1 MPVVTLAAIAAGVA
15 GAWSALVAPY
25 RLRLTHVDAPV
36 AGLPAPLDGYR
47 IAVLADLHHW
57 PWIARGH
64 VARAVRIANDAAP
77 DLTVLLGDFSVS
89 FQHSFSDLSAWLYDR
104 ALVQLTPPLRALRAR
119 DGVLAVLGNHDHYA
133 GVERTV
139 AWLPTIGA
147 RLLRNSGTVVERDG
161 ALLVVGG
168 VDDWFE
174 GTVDPWGGCRGLP
187 EDAPTIVLSHVPDGV
202 LALDAQRRVDL
213 VLAGHTHGG
222 QVVLPGYGAP
232 VTMSRVATRAN
243 PAGWVP
249 NARAPLFVS
258 RGVGVQTPGRV
269 FAPPEVVIVRLVRG
283 APGVAGVTGAV
294 GS

>member
-1 MPVVTLAAIAAGVA
+1 MPAVTLAAIAAGVA

-25 RLRLTHVDAPV
+25 RLRLTRVDAPV
-36 AGLPAPLDGYR
+36 AGLPAALDGYR

-64 VARAVRIANDAAP
+64 VARAVRLANEAAP

-89 FQHSFSDLSAWLYDR
+89 FERSFRNVSAWLYDR
-104 ALVQLTPPLRALRAR
+104 ALAQLTPPLRTLRAR

-139 AWLPTIGA
+139 AWLPTI
-147 RLLRNSGTVVERDG
+147 
-161 ALLVVGG
+161 
-168 VDDWFE
+168 
-174 GTVDPWGGCRGLP
+174 
-187 EDAPTIVLSHVPDGV
+187 VLSHVPDGV
-202 LALDAQRRVDL
+202 LALDPARRVDL

-258 RGVGVQTPGRV
+258 RGVGVQTPGRF

-283 APGVAGVTGAV
+283 DAATRRDGRV